1 MWCEATNEEQ
11 HLGFEEQ
18 LSVDESFKYTNLSC
32 ANMEVRYISLG
43 CLVVPMMKIWSGLY
57 DKYLQVHEGF
67 LHI

>member
-32 ANMEVRYISLG
+32 ANMEVRYGMFGSPYDAD
-43 CLVVPMMKIWSGLY
+43 LVCIAW
-57 DKYLQVHEGF
+57 
-67 LHI
+67 